1 MIIVSQNREEILNF
15 NNVMNIEICNCNE
28 DGFGIFAGVI
38 IGVDD
43 NYRLLGY
50 YSKESRA
57 REVLEEIMIAYANM
71 EMLKVPKININQIIT
86 AAEMTRNICYKM
98 PRE

>member
-1 MIIVSQNREEILNF
+1 MIIVNQEKTEIINF
-15 NNVMNIEICNCNE
+15 NNVMNIEVTNCDE

-50 YSKESRA
+50 YKTEERA
-57 REVLEEIMIAYANM
+57 KEVLQEIIDMY
-71 EMLKVPKININQIIT
+71 KF
-86 AAEMTRNICYKM
+86 NICQECGQENVVYEM
-98 PRE
+98 PEK